1 MEMGSRGRSIRLL
14 SMQLLV
20 TMMIVVMVE
29 GNTSLVELNCDT
41 FCKAPCNPKVKL
53 ISMFACLTI
62 CDKKY
67 IP

>member
-1 MEMGSRGRSIRLL
+1 MEMRSMGISLRLL

-20 TMMIVVMVE
+20 TMMMLVMVE

-53 ISMFACLTI
+53 ISMFDCLALFHKP
-62 CDKKY
+62 DFS
-67 IP
+67 